1 MAAGALID
9 TVGYFTFFYV
19 LGGIVMVVGL
29 LAGGALQDQPS
40 NHLPRNEKG
49 IWREIRDLFRVQTL
63 RENSKLFVLLISAM
77 LLGIGFQ
84 VAFPYMIIYINNFI
98 GVSKT
103 EYAIVGGAV
112 IIGSAIAAIP
122 LGILADK
129 ISKRLMMALSVVL
142 TCLGCFA
149 FSFVRSILLLALA
162 GLAWQMF
169 NMSAS
174 IAAMSWLKDLLPEE
188 SRGRFLGIRMI
199 FLVLLPMLIGPGIGS
214 ALIRSFGIPTV
225 LNGQAG
231 FIPVPLIFQVGAGLG
246 LLALI
251 PLAFLPFDKMVY
263 VTEEQD
269 A

>member
-1 MAAGALID
+1 
-9 TVGYFTFFYV
+9 
-19 LGGIVMVVGL
+19 
-29 LAGGALQDQPS
+29 
-40 NHLPRNEKG
+40 
-49 IWREIRDLFRVQTL
+49 
-63 RENSKLFVLLISAM
+63 
-77 LLGIGFQ
+77 
-84 VAFPYMIIYINNFI
+84 
-98 GVSKT
+98 
-103 EYAIVGGAV
+103 
-112 IIGSAIAAIP
+112 
-122 LGILADK
+122 
-129 ISKRLMMALSVVL
+129 
-142 TCLGCFA
+142 
-149 FSFVRSILLLALA
+149 
-162 GLAWQMF
+162 MF

-231 FIPVPLIFQVGAGLG
+231 FIPVPLIFQVGACLG